1 MPGRSVNR
9 DIHLA
14 VDLGAESGRIIAG
27 QLSGEL
33 LSLQEVHRFPNAPR
47 KTEGHLHWDIEVLF
61 EEICKGLTKAGR
73 LFGKDVRTVGVDAW
87 GMDYGLLDGE
97 GNLLKQPFCYRDN
110 RTDKVIDEVFEI
122 IPRYELYKKTGIQIM
137 PLNTVF
143 QLAAE
148 LKSPDTLLEKADRLL
163 FIPDLLN
170 YWLCGV
176 SRTEYTIASTSQL
189 MDMRTGDW
197 CVSLLENLSIPSGI
211 LPRPILPGTK
221 LGPLKPKIGDTSGLE
236 GVDLIAVAGH
246 DTGSAVAA
254 IPAEGERFAYLSSGT
269 WSLLGIELENA
280 LITEK
285 TFEYNITNEGGVS
298 GTIRTLKN
306 ITGMWLVQEC
316 RRQWER
322 EGESYSY
329 ADLTNMASRATPLTA
344 LIDPD
349 SIDFIKPEFMPERIW
364 KYCLD
369 RGHNISNDKG
379 RTIRTILESLA
390 MKYRYILE
398 QLEEVSQT
406 TLDPIHIVGGG
417 AQNRL
422 LNQFT
427 ADATG
432 KKVLSGPVEATAL
445 GNLIMQLV
453 AMGKISGLKEGRE
466 LIRNSFPP
474 ETFLPA
480 VTDAWD
486 SPYAN
491 FCNLVGR

>member
-1 MPGRSVNR
+1 MNR

-27 QLSGEL
+27 QSNGEL
-33 LSLQEVHRFPNAPR
+33 LSLQEVHRFPNVLR
-47 KTEGHLHWDIEVLF
+47 KIDGHLHWNIDGLF

-73 LFGKDVRTVGVDAW
+73 IFGKDVRTVGVDAW
-87 GMDYGLLDGE
+87 GVDYGLLDRE
-97 GNLLKQPFCYRDN
+97 GNLLKQPFCYRDT
-110 RTDKVIDEVFEI
+110 RTDGVIDEVFEG
-122 IPRYELYKKTGIQIM
+122 IPRDELYMKTGIQIM
-137 PLNTVF
+137 FLNTVF
-143 QLAAE
+143 QLAAD
-148 LKSPDTLLEKADRLL
+148 LKSPDALLEKADRLL

-176 SRTEYTIASTSQL
+176 SSIEYTIASTSQL
-189 MDMRTGDW
+189 MNMRNGDW
-197 CVSLLENLSIPSGI
+197 CVSLLENLSIPSEI
-211 LPRPILPGTK
+211 LPRRPILPGTK
-221 LGPLKPKIGDTSGLE
+221 LGPLKPKIGKISGLE
-236 GVDLIAVAGH
+236 GVDVIAVAGH

-254 IPAEGERFAYLSSGT
+254 IPAEGENFAYLSSGT

-280 LITEK
+280 LITGK
-285 TFEYNITNEGGVS
+285 TFDYNITNEGGVA

-316 RRQWER
+316 RSQWER

-329 ADLTNMASRATPLTA
+329 ADLTDMASRATPFMA

-349 SIDFIKPEFMPERIW
+349 FPGFIKPGDMPERIW
-364 KYCLD
+364 KYCID
-369 RGHNISNDKG
+369 RGYDVSKDKG

-398 QLEEVSQT
+398 QLEEVSQI

-417 AQNRL
+417 ARNRL

-453 AMGKISGLKEGRE
+453 AMGKISGVQEGRE

-474 ETFLPA
+474 ETFVPA

-486 SPYAN
+486 SAYAN